1 MSYISYIIAI
11 FAPLLTFTIVNIKR
25 VETGILSSLDL
36 KFRYLL
42 LHQLIQHMKTLV
54 CVNSF
59 FEIFIFEIK
68 HILYII
74 EIELLQR

>member
-1 MSYISYIIAI
+1 MSYKLHYCK
-11 FAPLLTFTIVNIKR
+11 LTIVNIKR

-36 KFRYLL
+36 RFRYLL
-42 LHQLIQHMKTLV
+42 PHPLIQHMKTLV
-54 CVNSF
+54 YVYRF
-59 FEIFIFEIK
+59 LEIK